1 MITGSLVALVTPF
14 HLDSYKIDWNSLKRL
29 IDWHVEQD
37 TDGIVIAG
45 TTGESSTLDV
55 DEHSHI
61 IDFVIKYVDGR
72 VPVIAGTGANCTRE
86 AVALTR
92 IAKEAGADAWVRW
105 VMCVRRGRAKA
116 PSGSGTGRGGR
127 DADAAFGRL
136 SLPNASYLWW

>member
-14 HLDSYKIDWNSLKRL
+14 YLDSYKIDWNSLKRL

-61 IDFVIKYVDGR
+61 IDFVVKYVVVFECIMGMTTSTCANSFQSSR
-72 VPVIAGTGANCTRE
+72 PIVIIF
-86 AVALTR
+86 LIDQYR
-92 IAKEAGADAWVRW
+92 IILLHFLHV
-105 VMCVRRGRAKA
+105 
-116 PSGSGTGRGGR
+116 
-127 DADAAFGRL
+127 
-136 SLPNASYLWW
+136 